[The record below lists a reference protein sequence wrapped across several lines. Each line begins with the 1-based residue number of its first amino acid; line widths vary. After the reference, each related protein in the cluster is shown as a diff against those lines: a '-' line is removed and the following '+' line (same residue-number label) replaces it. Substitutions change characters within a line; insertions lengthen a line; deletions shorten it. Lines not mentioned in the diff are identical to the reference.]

1 MTTIRRARLRVDLD
15 DACVFSASSATTG
28 GHRSLSV
35 VPGAA
40 LLGLA
45 ASRLSEAGVAL
56 DPWTVLHGGA
66 VRFGVGLPL
75 SAEGRIGRPTPRVLH
90 VAKADLDAGAHRAD
104 GRLVDAKVANLARA
118 ARRAGVQLEPLKD
131 GFLDAALGEVRV
143 RKTYRLKTAI
153 DRSRGVA
160 ADGLLF
166 GAEAVEAGQSFLAEI
181 EADARAFAADPAADA
196 AAFEALVALL
206 ASPAG
211 RAARLGRS
219 RSAEFGGVTIT
230 RLPAADPAAP
240 GGTASGRV
248 VVWVLSDLALPARPE
263 AGDDTVDPALF
274 GLDGGHFAPERS
286 TLATRSHAAFNGRWG
301 VTDVERTVIA
311 PGSVLVFDDVHG
323 GVCGERRVGL
333 HRAAGLGH
341 VWIDPPLLA
350 GDRPA
355 GWDEPHT
362 SLRSETARPTGA
374 EPPLVAWMRARTG
387 DRVRVAA
394 SEAAVAQTVA
404 VLVRAYDDA
413 ESYLGA
419 GADGL
424 AGPSRAQWNAVAEA
438 ARAARHRPAGEL
450 HGAVFREPTMK
461 MKDGRVDDTIW
472 VRPVGPG
479 RTHAD
484 VLADTIATLAARTD
498 LAAAD
503 VLAMAADRMARE
515 TDRLR
520 VADPLAGGRA

>member
-1 MTTIRRARLRVDLD
+1 MTTIRRARLRIDLD

-28 GHRSLSV
+28 GHRSLSI

-45 ASRLSEAGVAL
+45 ASRLSDAQADL
-56 DPWTVLHGGA
+56 DRWTVLHGGA

-90 VAKADLDAGAHRAD
+90 VAKADLDASAHLAD
-104 GRLVDAKVANLARA
+104 GRLVAGKVENLARA

-153 DRSRGVA
+153 DRTRGVA

-181 EADARAFAADPAADA
+181 EADVGAFAADPAADA

-206 ASPAG
+206 ASPDG

-230 RLPAADPAAP
+230 RLPAADSAAP

-248 VVWVLSDLALPARPE
+248 VVWVLSDLALPARPD
-263 AGDDTVDPALF
+263 ADDTALDPADF
-274 GLDGGHFAPERS
+274 GLDGGRFAPERS
-286 TLATRSHAAFNGRWG
+286 TLATRSYAPFNGRWG

-311 PGSVLVFDDVHG
+311 PGSVLVFEDVRG
-323 GVCGERRVGL
+323 GVRGVRRVGL

-355 GWDEPHT
+355 AWDEPRVPVRDA
-362 SLRSETARPTGA
+362 SAAPTG
-374 EPPLVAWMRARTG
+374 EPPALVAWMRARTG
-387 DRVRVAA
+387 ARDRTAA
-394 SEAAVAQTVA
+394 SEAAVAETVR
-404 VLVRAYDDA
+404 VFMRAYHDA
-413 ESYLGA
+413 ENYLGA

-438 ARAARHRPAGEL
+438 ARAARGRSAGDL
-450 HGAVFREPTMK
+450 HGAVFSEPTMK
-461 MKDGRVDDTIW
+461 MKNGTVDDTIW
-472 VRPVGPG
+472 TKPVGPG

-484 VLADTIATLAARTD
+484 VLADEIARLAGRSD
-498 LAAAD
+498 LDAPD

-520 VADPLAGGRA
+520 VADPLAGGRR